1 MKTCHDCL
9 YQKICDVYSNLG
21 ITDIPANDITPC
33 ELFKAKADVVEVVRC
48 KDCEFYDADRF
59 VYEEGCGRCDHPQLG
74 TEDCYD
80 AWIETQPDSFCSY
93 GKRKENE
100 DD

>member
-9 YQKICDVYSNLG
+9 YQTICDVYSNLG

-48 KDCEFYDADRF
+48 KDCEFYD
-59 VYEEGCGRCDHPQLG
+59 ESILGKKHGGRCTHIHLS
-74 TEDCYD
+74 CYKCGNCRK
-80 AWIETQPDSFCSY
+80 TTPHNFCSY